1 MAAKGTTEVRRGA
14 PGRGGPRYSG
24 AIEGYGPA
32 RSFAS
37 DVRAMW
43 LVVNHFRYRALQ
55 RAFGIPDEEV
65 NVVTLILAGLIVTKA
80 YDKAEKLLHA
90 PGGPTRA
97 DLAFGAATGREGLYD
112 ILGPWSRQTPGV
124 AGLLA
129 LAVIGARAAP
139 TVRASAHDLRVA
151 GTRLRASFNRRY
163 GYVLPW
169 LEPKAEDE
177 GGASGV
183 STRS

>member
-1 MAAKGTTEVRRGA
+1 MAGIDTTELRRGA
-14 PGRGGPRYSG
+14 TARGGGRYKG

-32 RSFAS
+32 RSFVS
-37 DVRAMW
+37 DVRSLW
-43 LVVNHFRYRALQ
+43 LVANHFRYRALK
-55 RAFGIPDEEV
+55 RTFGISDEEV
-65 NVVTLILAGLIVTKA
+65 NVVTLILTGLIVTKA
-80 YDKAEKLLHA
+80 YDQAERLLHA

-97 DLAFGAATGREGLYD
+97 DVALGAATVREAFYD

-129 LAVIGARAAP
+129 LAVIGARAGP